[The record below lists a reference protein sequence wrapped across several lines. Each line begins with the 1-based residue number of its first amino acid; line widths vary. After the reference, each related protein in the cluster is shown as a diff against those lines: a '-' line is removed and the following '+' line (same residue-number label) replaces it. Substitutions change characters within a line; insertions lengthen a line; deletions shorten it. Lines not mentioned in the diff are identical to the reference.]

1 VPLASI
7 DCKKVKNV
15 LPHSKGRRRRKTKKT
30 FWLLDVNYE
39 TRNEQPELWVW
50 GITQDSE
57 RILIID
63 RNFQDYFYIIP
74 KEGTDP
80 EELIRYI
87 QQHRTEHPQITKM
100 NSIDKKYFGKPVKVI
115 KVYCQD
121 PSVMPKYAKTLQKI
135 EDVKECVEDDI
146 RYSMRYLI
154 DNDIVPCG
162 WHEIEVEEAKGRA
175 KAQVDTVYE
184 AKTCPKYT
192 PDSKLPPLRILG
204 FSIICSSQKGTAKPD
219 KNPVAII
226 SAATNKGEQQQ
237 FVAEGNDDKRTIKS
251 FTDYVHKFDPD
262 IIVGFGTNTRDWQYL
277 ITRAKL
283 QGINFFVDRTDTLP
297 HTSAYGHVSIT
308 GRANVDFFDYVDELP
323 EVKLKTLENIAHY
336 LDVMKLNQRTHLDEA
351 DYAEYWE
358 NKNKR
363 PTLLKYS
370 KENTASI
377 MGISEAMLDF
387 AMQLSSLVSLPL
399 DHVGTAAVGFR
410 TEWFLT
416 REAYKINELIPKR
429 QERPYIPYAGGMVLT
444 PKPGMH
450 ENIAVLDF
458 KSMYPNI
465 MITYNVSPDTYVPQG
480 QPDPPSG
487 VNTAPEVK
495 YRFRKEPAGFYK
507 TVLTQL
513 ISTRDEIRE
522 KLKELSPK
530 SQEYRALDA
539 KQRAVKVITNA
550 AYGYTGW
557 IGARWYIK
565 PAAEAAAAWGRET
578 IRKTIKL
585 AEKTRL
591 QVIYSD
597 TDSVFVSNELEKTEK
612 LSKEIDQTLHLEI
625 RPSKVY
631 TRILFTE
638 AKKRYCGL
646 LPNGELDIVGL
657 EVVRGD
663 WATVAKNVQENVLE
677 ILLKEKS
684 PVKAAEYVRKCII
697 DMKEHKIPYKDF
709 IIWKTL
715 AKSPEEYEVRAPH
728 VEAARLLEKEGLDLT
743 LGDKIGYVIVKGEG
757 KLYAKAKP
765 YVLVTGDDLDIEYYI
780 TNQVVPAAAR
790 ILSLF
795 NVREEELFSK
805 PSKTS
810 LSDFLPKSR

>member
-1 VPLASI
+1 M
-7 DCKKVKNV
+7 
-15 LPHSKGRRRRKTKKT
+15 KKT

-39 TRNEQPELWVW
+39 TRNGQPELWIW
-50 GITQDSE
+50 GITQDGE

-63 RNFQDYFYIIP
+63 RNFEDYFYILP

-80 EELIRYI
+80 EDLLAYI
-87 QQHRTEHPQITKM
+87 KQHQSEYPQIARM
-100 NSIDKKYFGKPVKVI
+100 NSLDKKYFGKPVKVV

-121 PSVMPKYAKTLQKI
+121 PSVMPKYARALQKI
-135 EDVKECVEDDI
+135 EGVKECIEDDI

-154 DNDIVPCG
+154 DNDVIPCG
-162 WHEIEVEEAKGRA
+162 WHEIEVEEAKGKA
-175 KAQVDTVYE
+175 KAQADTIYE
-184 AKTCPKYT
+184 ARTRPKYT

-204 FSIICSSQKGTAKPD
+204 FSMICYSQKGTAKADRDPL
-219 KNPVAII
+219 VII
-226 SAATNKGEQQQ
+226 SVATNKGEQQQ
-237 FVAEGNDDKRTIKS
+237 FVAGDNDDKRAIKS
-251 FTDYVHKFDPD
+251 FADYIHGFDPD
-262 IIVGFGTNTRDWQYL
+262 IIVGFGTNTHDWQYL
-277 ITRAKL
+277 MTRAKL
-283 QGINFFVDRTDTLP
+283 QGINFFVDKTEMLP

-323 EVKLKTLENIAHY
+323 EVKLKTLENIADY
-336 LDVMKLNQRTHLDEA
+336 LDVMKVNQRTHLDEA
-351 DYAEYWE
+351 EYAEYWE
-358 NKNKR
+358 SKSKR
-363 PTLLKYS
+363 QTLLRYS

-377 MGISEAMLDF
+377 MGIAEAMLDF
-387 AMQLSSLVSLPL
+387 AMQLSALVSLPL

-429 QERPYIPYAGGMVLT
+429 QERPYIPYAGGMVLA

-450 ENIAVLDF
+450 ESIAVLDF

-465 MITYNVSPDTYVPQG
+465 MITYNISPDTYVPQG
-480 QPDPPSG
+480 EPDPASG

-507 TVLTQL
+507 TVLTHL
-513 ISTRDEIRE
+513 IGTRDEIRE
-522 KLKELSPK
+522 KLTKLSPK
-530 SQEYRALDA
+530 GQEYRALDA
-539 KQRAVKVITNA
+539 RQRAVKVITNA

-565 PAAEAAAAWGRET
+565 QVAEAAAAWGRET
-578 IRKTIKL
+578 IRKTIEL
-585 AEKTRL
+585 AEKTKL

-597 TDSVFVSNELEKTEK
+597 TDSVFVSNESKNMEK
-612 LSKEIDQTLHLEI
+612 LSREIDQTIGLEI

-631 TRILFTE
+631 TRVLFTE

-646 LPNGELDIVGL
+646 LPTGELDIVGL

-663 WATVAKNVQENVLE
+663 WAPVAKNVQEKVLE

-684 PVKAAEYVRKCII
+684 PEKASEYVRAYLT

-715 AKSPEEYEVRAPH
+715 TKSPEEYEVRAPH
-728 VEAARLLEKEGLDLT
+728 VEAARLLKKEGLDLT

-757 KLYAKAKP
+757 KLYTKSKP
-765 YVLVTGDDLDIEYYI
+765 YVLVAGEDLDIEYYI

-795 NVREEELFSK
+795 NVKEEELFSK
-805 PSKTS
+805 PSRTS